1 MNVDRVGRETYR
13 TNIALLEIA
22 EAGCRIFTYADG
34 QEVKLD
40 SPLAKQMLSV
50 RNYAAEDF
58 RQQIADK
65 TGETMR
71 LKARA
76 GHVTGTRTFGYD
88 HIAVGDHFERQI
100 NTQEAAVVVRIFEMA
115 AEGYGNRR
123 IINTLRAEHVPAPGK
138 QGWSKEVIKT
148 LLRNKLYIGVL
159 EFGKSR
165 AAARGG
171 AAGKRAAVTMDDW
184 VVVPLPGIRIVSDEL
199 WARVQ
204 QRKALTRQHYL
215 RR

>member
-1 MNVDRVGRETYR
+1 GRGSPARRGFAALLAAVKATPRPFDVVITMNVDRVGREAYR

-22 EAGCRIFTYADG
+22 EAGRRIFTYADG

-40 SPLAKQMLSV
+40 SPLAKQMLSM

-65 TGETMR
+65 TRETLHR
-71 LKARA
+71 KARA

-88 HIAVGDHFERQI
+88 HVAVGDHRERQI
-100 NTQEAAVVVRIFEMA
+100 NAQEAAVVVRIFEMA

-123 IINTLRAEHVPAPGK
+123 ILNTLRAEHVPAPGK

-159 EFGKSR
+159 EFGKS
-165 AAARGG
+165 
-171 AAGKRAAVTMDDW
+171 
-184 VVVPLPGIRIVSDEL
+184 
-199 WARVQ
+199 
-204 QRKALTRQHYL
+204 
-215 RR
+215 